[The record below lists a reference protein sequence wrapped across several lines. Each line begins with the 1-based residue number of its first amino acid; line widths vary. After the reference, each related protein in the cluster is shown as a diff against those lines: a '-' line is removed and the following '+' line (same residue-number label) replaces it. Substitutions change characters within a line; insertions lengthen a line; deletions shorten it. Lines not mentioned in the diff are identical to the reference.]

1 MVLVDFFKTYNN
13 MKAPKICLESMLV
26 IVGNY
31 SIRVRLCRHCGS
43 NYTPFVRPT
52 TRPSRALGSR
62 DMGRNVQH
70 QVEKNMENTMETFR
84 SSRDKWIH
92 ESYRGSRNRVN
103 ICHPKS
109 LENAYPSI
117 SEESNFIAPPKPSQ
131 VWNFW
136 WHPI

>member
-1 MVLVDFFKTYNN
+1 MNQYCRGLKDNQFYGPSRFFKTYNS
-13 MKAPKICLESMLV
+13 MKAPQICLESMLV

-43 NYTPFVRPT
+43 SYTPFVRPT

-70 QVEKNMENTMETFR
+70 QVEKNMENTMDTFR

-92 ESYRGSRNRVN
+92 ESYRVAKIELISTTLSPWKMP
-103 ICHPKS
+103 IQ
-109 LENAYPSI
+109 AYPK
-117 SEESNFIAPPKPSQ
+117 NQFL
-131 VWNFW
+131 
-136 WHPI
+136 